1 MRSFASLAPHAKWLV
16 EQLKK
21 GFGLATSYTSADPV
35 VLDFRSIAAGVTAPR
50 SRPITKLST
59 LVDRER

>member
-1 MRSFASLAPHAKWLV
+1 VRSFASLAPHAKWLV
-16 EQLKK
+16 EHLKK

-50 SRPITKLST
+50 SRPIT
-59 LVDRER
+59 